1 MPAITIFDSQTE
13 IPENVRDKATEVE
26 GKFHVPADALIANYN
41 QTLAEKKARD
51 AQLKD
56 LRAEVEK
63 FKDLDPDKAREALG
77 KIQEAE
83 DKALRAKGDWDSR
96 EKALRTGFDTEK
108 SAWTTKETEYESTLD
123 ELVIFNELSR
133 AGSLPEVKL
142 RDAELIHPHIK
153 RFVKR
158 EGKDYKVLDENSE
171 VRYGSDGKPLRLE
184 AFLTELRAHPK
195 MGIFFEPTGASGSG
209 ADPNARGGNSTGK
222 SMKRDDF
229 NKLSPEERMA
239 TVKAKKVAIVD

>member
-1 MPAITIFDSQTE
+1 VPAITIFDSQEE

-26 GKFHVPADALIANYN
+26 GKFHVAADALMANYN

-51 AQLKD
+51 TQLKD
-56 LRAEVEK
+56 LRAQVEK

-108 SAWTTKETEYESTLD
+108 QAWTTKETGYETTLD
-123 ELVIFNELSR
+123 ELVVFNELSR

-142 RDAELIHPHIK
+142 RDAELIYPHIK

-158 EGKDYKVLDENSE
+158 EGKDYKVLDESGE
-171 VRYGSDGKPLRLE
+171 ARYGSDGKPLRLE

-195 MGIFFEPTGASGSG
+195 MGIFFEPTGAAGSG
-209 ADPNARGGNSTGK
+209 ADPNARGGVTTGK
-222 SMKRDDF
+222 TIKRDDF
-229 NKLSPEERMA
+229 NKLSPQDRM
-239 TVKAKKVAIVD
+239 TLVKEKKTAIVD